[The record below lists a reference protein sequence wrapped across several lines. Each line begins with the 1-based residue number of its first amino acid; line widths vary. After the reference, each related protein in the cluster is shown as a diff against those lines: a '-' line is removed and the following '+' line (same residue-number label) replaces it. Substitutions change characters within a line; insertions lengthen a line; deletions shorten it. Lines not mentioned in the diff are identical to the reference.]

1 MFFNNKDSQNEIH
14 HLNQDTTLEI
24 SESSP
29 LDAIFSNTRSKPSS
43 SHNSFNLARFFTVK
57 QQTKSAIALSLLS
70 TLVMSSSAQADTLKD
85 YEPFNNYKPYGQSGT
100 LSTSNSFINM
110 IGSVGKADRQ
120 DYYSIR
126 NMGGNDGKINWSLH
140 YGNKYS
146 FLSVYEDVNKNKL
159 HDAPDRFLFNLYPN
173 KHKSIDTSIG
183 TYYLARMWGS
193 SNSSGNYYAAAGVQK
208 TVKLNVISAKNYGK
222 FDGRNNKPD
231 FYVKTQVWKVFKRHQ
246 SKTIA
251 NNNNPVFNHHHQETY
266 FPRNNDG
273 LIPLS
278 IDLYDS
284 DRFSKDDQADIHPN
298 PKLKRLDLVYDLVRN
313 QIRTDDGR
321 VLGKPGRAI
330 TVKGDRP
337 GNSQASV
344 TFIVR

>member
-14 HLNQDTTLEI
+14 HLNQATTLEI

-43 SHNSFNLARFFTVK
+43 TYNPFNLPGIIKMKHQAKNAV
-57 QQTKSAIALSLLS
+57 ALSLLS
-70 TLVMSSSAQADTLKD
+70 SLLMMGGTAEANINVLTDIENNDSKANKTGFLFENNSRVLMLGSLSQTDKADT
-85 YEPFNNYKPYGQSGT
+85 FSIVNYGGHDGT
-100 LSTSNSFINM
+100 IEWSFTDVNTGKNM
-110 IGSVGKADRQ
+110 QV
-120 DYYSIR
+120 
-126 NMGGNDGKINWSLH
+126 W
-140 YGNKYS
+140 
-146 FLSVYEDVNKNKL
+146 EDTNKNKKI
-159 HDAPDRFLFNLYPN
+159 DNSDRYLFAVSSGN
-173 KHKSIDTSIG
+173 KRIKISDKG
-183 TYYLARMWGS
+183 TQYLARVYGK
-193 SNSSGNYYAAAGVQK
+193 AGDYVMNAVVYK

-222 FDGRNNKPD
+222 FDGGRNNKPD
-231 FYVKTQVWKVFKRHQ
+231 FYVKTQIYRSKRHQ
-246 SKTIA
+246 SKTIG
-251 NNNNPVFNHHHQETY
+251 NNNNPVFNHRHQETY
-266 FPRNNDG
+266 SPYNG
-273 LIPLS
+273 LVPLS

-298 PKLKRLDLVYDLVRN
+298 PKSKRLDLVYDLLHK

-321 VLGKPGRAI
+321 VLGKPGQAI